1 MRLITKKNF
10 VHEGCG
16 FPVIVDEVQLIDEGH
31 DTVAL
36 IDLGKLQRK
45 VAECL
50 ISKPTALTGC
60 ELRFL
65 RLYCELTQQA
75 LAERVGITHAAISK
89 HENAAGEPTGAHATT
104 ETILRLVLASCVP
117 GLEITRESLVRF
129 FHMRQRASKTT
140 SEPIKVSEVSSLA
153 DSDWQQ
159 TGEPTCLSVKGSG
172 KVTEKQANLSWNPVD
187 SPGGPNGDSFH
198 LAA

>member
-1 MRLITKKNF
+1 MRLITEKNY

-16 FPVIVDEVQLIDEGH
+16 FPVIIDEVQLIDEGH

-65 RLYCELTQQA
+65 RLYRELTQQA
-75 LAERVGITHAAISK
+75 LAERVGISHAAISK
-89 HENAAGEPTGAHATT
+89 HEKAAGEPTGAHAIT
-104 ETILRLVLASCVP
+104 ETILRLGLASCIP
-117 GLEITRESLVRF
+117 GLEMTKEWLIEFLR
-129 FHMRQRASKTT
+129 MRQCASK
-140 SEPIKVSEVSSLA
+140 SAAAPMKVSGVSSVA
-153 DSDWQQ
+153 DSDWKQ
-159 TGEPTCLSVKGSG
+159 TGEPTSVCVKWSG
-172 KVTEKQANLSWNPVD
+172 KSPEKQVSRSANIQAKTETS
-187 SPGGPNGDSFH
+187 
-198 LAA
+198 